1 MMLQASILPP
11 TNMSTILIRNA
22 KIVNRGQ
29 IRQADLLV
37 KAGHIAKIE
46 ASISGSA
53 DIEIDAKGRHL
64 IPGIIDDQVHFREP
78 GLTHKANIATESRAA
93 VAGGTTSFME
103 MPNVNPPSVT
113 QELLEEKYQI
123 AARNSLANY
132 SFYMG
137 TTNDNLEEVLR
148 TNPRQVCGIKIF
160 MGSST
165 GNMLVDS
172 PGTLER
178 VFSESPMLIATHCE
192 DEATVRDN
200 LAQFKATYGEAM
212 TAEFHPRIRN
222 EQACYLSSSMAVD
235 LAKKHGTRLHILHI
249 STKDE
254 LDLFRN
260 DIPLKDK
267 KITAEVCVHHLH
279 FSADDYAR
287 LGNQIKCN
295 PAIKSTDHRDALF
308 PALLD
313 DRLDVIATDHAPH
326 TWEEKTQ
333 PYLQAPAGLP
343 LVQHSLNVMLGFYH
357 AGRIS
362 LERIVEKMCHAPAI
376 AFRVE
381 ERGFL
386 DEGYWADLV
395 LVDIEKEWTVN
406 PDNVL
411 YKCGWSPFM
420 GNTFRGKVLSTVVS
434 GHLAWHEGAFLE
446 AKMGE
451 RLTFFNR

>member
-1 MMLQASILPP
+1 
-11 TNMSTILIRNA
+11 MSTILIRNA